1 MRNEA
6 ICLPFFYIFCWLLLK
21 AGPPGFTPSAR
32 VVINHRDYRDYGGT
46 VSTSSVT
53 SPPWWSFFFLAR
65 GFPGFLRGLH
75 ILSHWHYSSITFPMW
90 IFFSVEPSGLVLY
103 NSCFYLIL
111 RYISRWNLL
120 PPFGLNIFP
129 ASISGVILKLRSN
142 FGQGVFF
149 NFQWGIKYKKTGSIK
164 KQVCRIIP

>member
-6 ICLPFFYIFCWLLLK
+6 ICLPFFYIFCWLLLR

-32 VVINHRDYRDYGGT
+32 VVINQRDYRDYGGT

-53 SPPWWSFFFLAR
+53 SPPWWSFFFLAG
-65 GFPGFLRGLH
+65 GFSWIFAR
-75 ILSHWHYSSITFPMW
+75 SSYFVPLTLLLYHFSDVD
-90 IFFSVEPSGLVLY
+90 FFSVEPSGLVLY

-111 RYISRWNLL
+111 RYTSRWNLL

-142 FGQGVFF
+142 FGQGVF
-149 NFQWGIKYKKTGSIK
+149 SIFSEE
-164 KQVCRIIP
+164 